1 MSEKEKGKVE
11 RRRQTRGAMKVESKE
26 ERASKQEIE
35 KIKEQTREL
44 EEGSS
49 QIQVTKSVF

>member
-1 MSEKEKGKVE
+1 MGEKRSGRARADESWE
-11 RRRQTRGAMKVESKE
+11 MKVESKE

-35 KIKEQTREL
+35 KIKEQTREQ

-49 QIQVTKSVF
+49 

>member
-1 MSEKEKGKVE
+1 
-11 RRRQTRGAMKVESKE
+11 MKVESKKE
-26 ERASKQEIE
+26 GASKQEIE

-49 QIQVTKSVF
+49 

>member
-1 MSEKEKGKVE
+1 MGQRIVRKMTEKRGSDQRRGGQAKQGK
-11 RRRQTRGAMKVESKE
+11 KE
-26 ERASKQEIE
+26 EASKQEIE

-49 QIQVTKSVF
+49 

>member
-1 MSEKEKGKVE
+1 
-11 RRRQTRGAMKVESKE
+11 MKVESKKE
-26 ERASKQEIE
+26 GASKQEIE